1 MSRKA
6 SILLIFIVL
15 VLCQVSS
22 AAVITRIEVMGNRSV
37 DQSLILNMSGLMLNS
52 ELRASVIQEAIRRI
66 YAMKLFSDV
75 QIEAVELEEGVKLTI
90 IVKEFPRVREVE
102 ISGNK
107 KIKRKDLE
115 EKMDLSGGKVITPA
129 EVKEALEGIK
139 SLYNEKGYLSV
150 GIESELIQTEI
161 PGEVILKLG
170 IDEGEKVRIKKI
182 YVEGNQAFK
191 ASKVRKQMKNKEDR
205 WWRGGE
211 FKPDQYDEDKERII
225 EFYKKKGYLDAQIVS
240 DSIWYGPEEKDLFV
254 RIVVSEGEKYQF
266 GTVSWEGN
274 KLYAS
279 ERLNQLL
286 QFKEGDIYSQ
296 EKYEE
301 SLGNIYFLY
310 QEEGYLY
317 TQIEDK
323 TTTRG
328 NVVNTTYHITEGVPA
343 NVNYV
348 NIVGNTKT
356 KDKVIRRELS
366 ILPGQ
371 RFRRSLLMRSLRD
384 VMYLNY
390 FSNVEPDYEVLENGD
405 VDLFIKV
412 EEKPT
417 GQIMFGAGYSA
428 RDKLVGNIGL
438 GIPNLFGNGQYL
450 KLNWDFGKRRQT
462 IELSFTEPW
471 FRDTPTSVGFDIYQI
486 NRKWYDDYSEE
497 NKGFGLRLG
506 RRLTWPDNY
515 FRLYWRYNWE
525 QVKYYDFNP
534 DYVTD
539 PNSYIYLLSLVDWP
553 QNTATTS
560 LTLVRDSRDL
570 PQFATKGSVHS
581 WSAELGE
588 KFLGGDFSYHKHIF
602 RASHYYPIFWKLVLA
617 GQMKVGVLDGRDKS
631 LPELYGERF
640 SPGGTDPDG
649 MIRGY
654 SDGSILAIDPQGRYT
669 RGRSVLVY
677 NLELQFPLVEQQMY
691 FLLFADAGNTWMTGR
706 GIRPFALEHNSEQDL
721 YRSLGLGARLVIPG
735 MGVIGFDFG
744 YGFDDPDGGVWR
756 PHFQFGTSF

>member
-1 MSRKA
+1 MSRKVCLKL
-6 SILLIFIVL
+6 ILFVL
-15 VLCQVSS
+15 VLSQTSS
-22 AAVITRIEVMGNRSV
+22 AAVISRIEVVGNRSV
-37 DQSLILNMSGLMLNS
+37 DQSLILNMSGLMPDS
-52 ELRASVIQEAIRRI
+52 ELRASVVQEAIRRI
-66 YAMKLFSDV
+66 YAMGLFSDV
-75 QIEAVELEEGVKLTI
+75 QIEAGETEEGVKLTI
-90 IVKEFPRVREVE
+90 MVKEFPRVREVE

-107 KIKRKDLE
+107 KIKKEDLE
-115 EKMDLSGGKVITPA
+115 EKMELLGGKVITPM
-129 EVKEALEGIK
+129 EVKEAMERIK
-139 SLYNEKGYLSV
+139 SLYNEKGYLAAQ
-150 GIESELIQTEI
+150 IESELIQTEM
-161 PGEVILKLG
+161 PGEVILKLD

-182 YVEGNQAFK
+182 YVEGNQAFE

-225 EFYKKKGYLDAQIVS
+225 EFYKKEGYIDAQIVS
-240 DSIWYGPEEKDLFV
+240 DSVWYGPEKKDLFI
-254 RIVVSEGEKYQF
+254 RITVSEGEEYRF
-266 GTVSWEGN
+266 GKVSWEGN
-274 KLYAS
+274 KLYTS

-286 QFKEGDIYSQ
+286 KFEEGDVYSQ

-317 TQIEDK
+317 TQIEDR

-328 NVVNTTYHITEGVPA
+328 NVVNITYHITEGVPA

-390 FSNVEPDYEVLENGD
+390 FSNVEPDYQVLENGD

-417 GQIMFGAGYSA
+417 GQIMFGSVYSA

-438 GIPNLFGNGQYL
+438 GIPNLFGNGQQL

-462 IELSFTEPW
+462 VELSFTEPW

-486 NRKWYDDYSEE
+486 NRKWYDDYTEE

-525 QVKYYDFNP
+525 QVRYYDFNP
-534 DYVTD
+534 DYVDD
-539 PNSYIYLLSLVDWP
+539 PDSYIHLLSLVDWP

-588 KFLGGDFSYHKHIF
+588 EFLGGQFSYHKHIF
-602 RASHYYPIFWKLVLA
+602 RVNYYFPIFWKLVLA
-617 GQMKVGVLDGRDKS
+617 GQMKAGVLDGRDKS

-706 GIRPFALEHNSEQDL
+706 GVRPFALEHNSERDL

-744 YGFDDPDGGVWR
+744 YGFDDPEGGTWR